1 MTPRKRPNV
10 AFVLAGGASLGAIQV
25 GMLRALYERGIK
37 PDVIVGTSAGALN
50 SAFIASRPQTVAT
63 ADELGQIWRD
73 LRRGQVFPLN
83 PLTGLLGFL
92 GTRDHL
98 VPQAGLRKVIANHVE
113 RDLLEQMPIPMHVV
127 AVDVISGEELLL
139 SRGPVVDAVLASAAI
154 PAVLPPVDWEGRALI
169 DGGVANNTP
178 ISQAVA
184 LGASRIY
191 VLPSG
196 HACSLE
202 KPPSSALGMAL
213 HAVGLLTQRR
223 LISDIERH
231 RDDAHLIVMPPPC
244 PLNVAPIDFS
254 RADELITR
262 ALHDGAEFL
271 DGGGEERAAIHMRMH
286 RHDAAA

>member
-1 MTPRKRPNV
+1 MAPRKRPNV

-25 GMLRALYERGIK
+25 GMLHALYERGIK

-50 SAFIASRPQTVAT
+50 AAFVASRPQTVAT
-63 ADELGQIWRD
+63 ADELGQIWRE

-92 GTRDHL
+92 GARDHL
-98 VPQAGLRKVIANHVE
+98 VPQAGLRRIIADHIECE
-113 RDLLEQMPIPMHVV
+113 RLEQMPIPMHVV

-139 SRGPVVDAVLASAAI
+139 SRGPVVEAILASAAI
-154 PAVLPPVDWEGRALI
+154 PAVLPPVEWEGRTLM

-202 KPPSSALGMAL
+202 KPPSGALGMAL
-213 HAVGLLTQRR
+213 HAVGLLTQQR

-231 RDDAHLIVMPPPC
+231 RDDAHLIVLPPPC
-244 PLNVAPIDFS
+244 PLSIAPIDFAH
-254 RADELITR
+254 ADELIDR
-262 ALHDGAEFL
+262 SQHDSALFL

-286 RHDAAA
+286 RHNDAA